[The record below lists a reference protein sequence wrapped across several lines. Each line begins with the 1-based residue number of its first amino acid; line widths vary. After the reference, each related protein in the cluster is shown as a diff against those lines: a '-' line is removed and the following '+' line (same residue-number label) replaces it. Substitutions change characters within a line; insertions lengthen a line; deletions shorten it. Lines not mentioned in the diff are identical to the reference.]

1 MAGQSKTII
10 LTIVRHGQTDENINK
25 NQIWRY
31 GESDNPP
38 VNSFGKKQA
47 QAAGKALKN
56 VMFDQAYSSDLQRA
70 NLTCQLILEENQL
83 SAIGAE
89 NIKRDQRINE
99 RKLGENELSV
109 KNRAKE
115 FISTLCE
122 LENAQSILIVSHRSL
137 IRRMFHTLFHEMN
150 CSMPSD
156 LEKLPDLRPSNT
168 AISKF
173 NIEIYTENNSIKAIQ
188 CEELFNV
195 AHLNDLQ
202 CETSKSRLRSL
213 FGI

>member
-10 LTIVRHGQTDENINK
+10 LTIVRHGQTDKNK
-25 NQIWRY
+25 NPILHGWR
-31 GESDNPP
+31 SDNPP
-38 VNSFGKKQA
+38 VNSFGKRQA

-56 VMFDQAYSSDLQRA
+56 VKFDQAYSSDLQRA
-70 NLTCQLILEENQL
+70 NQTCQLILEENQL

-89 NIKRDQRINE
+89 NIKQDQRIKE
-99 RKLGENELSV
+99 RKLGESELSV

-188 CEELFNV
+188 CKELFNV
-195 AHLNDLQ
+195 AHLTDLH
-202 CETSKSRLRSL
+202 CKTSKSRLRNL

>member
-10 LTIVRHGQTDENINK
+10 LTIVRHGQTDKNK
-25 NQIWRY
+25 NPILHGWR
-31 GESDNPP
+31 SDNPP

-47 QAAGKALKN
+47 KAAGKALKN

-99 RKLGENELSV
+99 RKLGESELSV

-122 LENAQSILIVSHRSL
+122 LENVQSILIVSHRSL
-137 IRRMFHTLFHEMN
+137 IQRMFHTLFHEMN
-150 CSMPSD
+150 CSIPSD

-173 NIEIYTENNSIKAIQ
+173 NIDIYTENNSIKAIQ
-188 CEELFNV
+188 CKELFNV

-202 CETSKSRLRSL
+202 CETRSRLRSL

>member
-10 LTIVRHGQTDENINK
+10 LTIVRHGQTDKNK
-25 NQIWRY
+25 NPILHGWR
-31 GESDNPP
+31 SDNPP

-47 QAAGKALKN
+47 KAAGKALKN
-56 VMFDQAYSSDLQRA
+56 VVFDQAYSSDLQRA

-83 SAIGAE
+83 SAIGVE
-89 NIKRDQRINE
+89 NIKQDQRIKE
-99 RKLGENELSV
+99 RKLGESELSV
-109 KNRAKE
+109 KNRAEE

-122 LENAQSILIVSHRSL
+122 LENVQSILIVSHRSL
-137 IRRMFHTLFHEMN
+137 IQRMFHTLFYEMN

-173 NIEIYTENNSIKAIQ
+173 NIEIYSEDDFIKAIQ
-188 CEELFNV
+188 CKELFNV

-202 CETSKSRLRSL
+202 CETSKSRLRNL

>member
-1 MAGQSKTII
+1 MGTII
-10 LTIVRHGQTDENINK
+10 
-25 NQIWRY
+25 
-31 GESDNPP
+31 
-38 VNSFGKKQA
+38 
-47 QAAGKALKN
+47 GKALKN
-56 VMFDQAYSSDLQRA
+56 VKFDQAYSSDLQRA
-70 NLTCQLILEENQL
+70 NITCQLILEENHL
-83 SAIGAE
+83 FAIGAE

-150 CSMPSD
+150 CSIPSD
-156 LEKLPDLRPSNT
+156 LETLPDLRPSNT

-173 NIEIYTENNSIKAIQ
+173 NIEIYIENNSIKTIVSYHFHLR
-188 CEELFNV
+188 LFC
-195 AHLNDLQ
+195 AL
-202 CETSKSRLRSL
+202 KWP
-213 FGI
+213 

>member
-25 NQIWRY
+25 NQIWR
-31 GESDNPP
+31 SDNPP

-56 VMFDQAYSSDLQRA
+56 VTFDQAYSSDLQRA
-70 NLTCQLILEENQL
+70 NQTCQLILEENQL

-89 NIKRDQRINE
+89 NIKQDQRIKE
-99 RKLGENELSV
+99 KQFGESKLSV

-137 IRRMFHTLFHEMN
+137 IHRMFHTLFHEMN

-156 LEKLPDLRPSNT
+156 LETLPDLSPRNT

-188 CEELFNV
+188 CKELFNV

-202 CETSKSRLRSL
+202 CKTSKSRLRNL
-213 FGI
+213 FGTK

>member
-10 LTIVRHGQTDENINK
+10 LTIVRHGQTDKNK
-25 NQIWRY
+25 NPILHGWR
-31 GESDNPP
+31 SDNPP

-47 QAAGKALKN
+47 KAAGKALKN
-56 VMFDQAYSSDLQRA
+56 VVFDQAYSSDLQRA

-83 SAIGAE
+83 SAIGVE
-89 NIKRDQRINE
+89 NIKQDQRIKE
-99 RKLGENELSV
+99 RKLGESELSV
-109 KNRAKE
+109 KNRAEE

-122 LENAQSILIVSHRSL
+122 LENVQSILIVSHRSL
-137 IRRMFHTLFHEMN
+137 IQRMFHTLFYEMN

-173 NIEIYTENNSIKAIQ
+173 NIEIYSENNFIKAIQ
-188 CEELFNV
+188 CKELFNV

-202 CETSKSRLRSL
+202 CETSKSRLRNL

>member
-10 LTIVRHGQTDENINK
+10 LTIVRHGQTDKNK
-25 NQIWRY
+25 NPILHGWR
-31 GESDNPP
+31 SNNPP

-56 VMFDQAYSSDLQRA
+56 VMFDQAYSSNLQRA

-156 LEKLPDLRPSNT
+156 LETLPDLRPSNT

-173 NIEIYTENNSIKAIQ
+173 NIEIYTENNSIKTIQ
-188 CEELFNV
+188 CKELFNV

>member
-10 LTIVRHGQTDENINK
+10 LTIVRHGQTDKNK
-25 NQIWRY
+25 NPILHGWR
-31 GESDNPP
+31 SDNPP

-47 QAAGKALKN
+47 KAAGKALKN

-83 SAIGAE
+83 SAIGVE
-89 NIKRDQRINE
+89 NIKQDQRIKE
-99 RKLGENELSV
+99 RKLGESELSV

-122 LENAQSILIVSHRSL
+122 LENVQSILIVSHRSL
-137 IRRMFHTLFHEMN
+137 IQRMFHTLFHEMN
-150 CSMPSD
+150 CSIPSD

-188 CEELFNV
+188 CKELFNV

-202 CETSKSRLRSL
+202 CETSKSRLRNL

>member
-10 LTIVRHGQTDENINK
+10 LTIVRHGQTDKNK
-25 NQIWRY
+25 NPILHGWR
-31 GESDNPP
+31 SDNPP

-56 VMFDQAYSSDLQRA
+56 VKFDQAYSSDLQRA
-70 NLTCQLILEENQL
+70 NITCQLILEENHL

-99 RKLGENELSV
+99 RKLGESELSV

-156 LEKLPDLRPSNT
+156 LEKN
-168 AISKF
+168 A
-173 NIEIYTENNSIKAIQ
+173 
-188 CEELFNV
+188 
-195 AHLNDLQ
+195 
-202 CETSKSRLRSL
+202 
-213 FGI
+213 